1 MPGSRS
7 FPKCWKRSASC
18 AIWKRQQNLS
28 YLIEIDGSC
37 NQRTYRDLMGA
48 GAEVLIVGSSGL
60 FNLDPDLETA
70 WEKMLDQM
78 RQAA

>member
-1 MPGSRS
+1 
-7 FPKCWKRSASC
+7 
-18 AIWKRQQNLS
+18 
-28 YLIEIDGSC
+28 
-37 NQRTYRDLMGA
+37 MGA